1 MEHNL
6 LLLIA
11 LILVV
16 LPSQGH
22 TIDGEGE
29 PSPSTKQCIQAEHT
43 CKAPLYW
50 SVYQYRWLKERAG
63 ERHIDITEQQWDS
76 IIDWV
81 AVNLKPYG
89 YDMVCTDGF
98 IPMLAEDGSGYM
110 TRHANERP
118 AAIYRVTLAPH
129 ACRSSI

>member
-29 PSPSTKQCIQAEHT
+29 PSPSIKQCIQAEHT

-50 SVYQYRWLKERAG
+50 SVYEYCWLKERAG
-63 ERHIDITEQQWDS
+63 EGILTS
-76 IIDWV
+76 L
-81 AVNLKPYG
+81 NN
-89 YDMVCTDGF
+89 
-98 IPMLAEDGSGYM
+98 SG
-110 TRHANERP
+110 
-118 AAIYRVTLAPH
+118 IQSL
-129 ACRSSI
+129 IGWQ

>member
-50 SVYQYRWLKERAG
+50 SVYEY
-63 ERHIDITEQQWDS
+63 
-76 IIDWV
+76 
-81 AVNLKPYG
+81 
-89 YDMVCTDGF
+89 C
-98 IPMLAEDGSGYM
+98 
-110 TRHANERP
+110 
-118 AAIYRVTLAPH
+118 
-129 ACRSSI
+129 